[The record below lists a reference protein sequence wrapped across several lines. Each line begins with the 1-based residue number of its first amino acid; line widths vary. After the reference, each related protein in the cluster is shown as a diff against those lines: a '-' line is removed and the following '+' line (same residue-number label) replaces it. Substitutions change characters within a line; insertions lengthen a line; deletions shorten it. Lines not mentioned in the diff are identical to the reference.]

1 MTNDMDGDVFETQL
15 IKNAVAPFNDILPVA
30 LPDVKDGVMRAF
42 ELEDLNRCVDTTAYA
57 SNVLWSLRR
66 YFEKNPVDGWKLVG
80 RRDCL
85 HMKHESDGLE
95 MRFTKAFKFTG
106 ALSPAGS
113 NGSRRRAY
121 MQGRLRTKEEL
132 LQLFSDRP
140 SLKDDI
146 VQIAWMEENDQ
157 FSFTAYVPKEP
168 GHFPHSPEAWLVF
181 PIGVAGGE
189 YNKLAFQSSEEAPLL
204 VPKHNVI
211 VEDDIQ
217 SQKKKEESTE
227 RK

>member
-106 ALSPAGS
+106 ALS
-113 NGSRRRAY
+113 
-121 MQGRLRTKEEL
+121 RLVVMDRGEEHICREGFAPRKNCSSCL
-132 LQLFSDRP
+132 
-140 SLKDDI
+140 
-146 VQIAWMEENDQ
+146 VIA
-157 FSFTAYVPKEP
+157 
-168 GHFPHSPEAWLVF
+168 HH
-181 PIGVAGGE
+181 
-189 YNKLAFQSSEEAPLL
+189 
-204 VPKHNVI
+204 
-211 VEDDIQ
+211 
-217 SQKKKEESTE
+217 
-227 RK
+227 

>member
-146 VQIAWMEENDQ
+146 VQIAWTEENDQ

-168 GHFPHSPEAWLVF
+168 GHFPHSPRHGLSSRLESLGANTISSHFNRLRKRPCLF
-181 PIGVAGGE
+181 PNIM
-189 YNKLAFQSSEEAPLL
+189 
-204 VPKHNVI
+204 
-211 VEDDIQ
+211 
-217 SQKKKEESTE
+217 
-227 RK
+227 